1 FPCPSQVEKG
11 SGAIWSR
18 RPETGRCHHANLD
31 DQEHPPPLPPF
42 ERSMN
47 PKIPIGSV
55 EREPAF
61 LFGYVREP
69 EEGEN
74 ATIIAASTSSHFGPF
89 DTKSSGVSEDDEG

>member
-1 FPCPSQVEKG
+1 MLYCSISKG
-11 SGAIWSR
+11 LGTRQLRGAQLQL
-18 RPETGRCHHANLD
+18 E
-31 DQEHPPPLPPF
+31 
-42 ERSMN
+42 
-47 PKIPIGSV
+47 SV